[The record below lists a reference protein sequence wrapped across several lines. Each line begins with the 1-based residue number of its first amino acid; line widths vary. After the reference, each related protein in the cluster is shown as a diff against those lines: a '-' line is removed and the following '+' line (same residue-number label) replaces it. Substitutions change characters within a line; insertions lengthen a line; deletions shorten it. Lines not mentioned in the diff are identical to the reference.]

1 MHIHVDEIVDYLFR
15 QKCMDKG
22 LQCYKRYSAENNLD
36 CAKSLMTLILFN
48 IIHNLLLLCQKQL
61 LYFIMEYFPLPPNSR
76 TIKIEIML
84 AIIIV
89 CQYIPNFF
97 DNIWYVFFFYTKFI
111 FIVDRYIFIKI

>member
-89 CQYIPNFF
+89 CQYIPNFS
-97 DNIWYVFFFYTKFI
+97 DNIWYVFFFSIKFL